1 MAEVVTID
9 VAGFADSDAVAV
21 RWAVE
26 HLAGTLRGSGVH
38 VVARAG
44 QPQAAVDIVVA
55 ARDHAEG
62 RRVVEE
68 ASLPA
73 DREAFVLARP
83 DGPSGPVVVAGA
95 GPGATYGVLELA
107 DLAAYAANPVE
118 GLRAVRPQRQ
128 VPATPVRSV
137 IRAFMS
143 VDEDLPWFHDDGFWD
158 EYLTELAT
166 NRVNRLQL
174 AFGMQFN
181 FGHNPVSENYF
192 CFPYPFLVDVP
203 GYEVRVE
210 NLSDAERDRNL
221 ASLRRI
227 SDEAKRRGI
236 QFQLGLWNH
245 AYDQT
250 LGGHEHDNAQ
260 ENRPYFPISGLTAS
274 THAEYCGTALTELL
288 RRCPSIDGLTL
299 RVHYEGGVPDETRT
313 EFWRR
318 TLAGLA
324 ALGRRI
330 EIDMHAKGVDEPLVA
345 AARATGQPVVLSTK
359 YWGEHIG
366 LPYHQAGIREKERVP
381 AERPER
387 VRAITGYER
396 SFTRYGYGDFL
407 RADRDFDVLYRVWPG
422 GQRVLLWG
430 DPLFAAGY
438 GRQATFCG
446 AIGAELFEPL
456 SFKGRKATGTPGGR
470 DPYADPDLRLGDRE
484 WRKYRYTYRLW
495 GRLLY
500 DPDTAPDGWR
510 RLLVAQFGEAAES
523 LERALGAAGRIVPLV
538 TVAHAPG
545 ASISNYW
552 PEMYVDMP
560 IVDGPHV
567 EHYAGDAGVRSFGAV
582 SAFDPVLFCCPDEHA
597 THLVDGS
604 RDGRYTPSD
613 VAGWLEALAAEADSE
628 LSVAMSAVTD
638 PKGADFRRW
647 AADVSAQA
655 ELGRFFAGKFRA
667 AVGYALWR
675 LTTDPRQL
683 QEAVAQHRAAVDAFR
698 AVVAVTQVYRDDLTF
713 GHRLAEHGHWADRLP
728 AIEKDLANLEELADR
743 AAPSEV
749 HPLPPVP
756 SGPRTSVEHD
766 PVAAFEPGRELTLDV
781 RVPAD
786 FRGSVCLRYRHL
798 NHREEYRSAELQRDG
813 EVLRATVPG
822 SYTESPFHLGYFFV
836 VREPTGDAWISPG
849 LDADLANQPYHVA
862 RRIGAV

>member
-1 MAEVVTID
+1 MAEVMTID
-9 VAGFADSDAVAV
+9 IAGFADPDGATV

-26 HLAGTLRGSGVH
+26 HLAETLRARGVD
-38 VVARAG
+38 VVTGAPGGG
-44 QPQAAVDIVVA
+44 QLGIVVA
-55 ARDHAEG
+55 EREH
-62 RRVVEE
+62 
-68 ASLPA
+68 A

-83 DGPSGPVVVAGA
+83 DGPADPVLVEGA

-107 DLAAYAANPVE
+107 DIVTYAENPVE
-118 GLRAVRPQRQ
+118 ALRGVRPQRQ

-192 CFPYPFLVDVP
+192 CFPYPFLLDVP
-203 GYEVRVE
+203 GYDVRVE
-210 NLSDAERDRNL
+210 NLSDTDRDRNL

-227 SDEAKRRGI
+227 SDEAKKRGI

-250 LGGHEHDNAQ
+250 LGGHEYDNAQ
-260 ENRPYFPISGLTAS
+260 ENRPYYPISGLTES
-274 THAEYCGTALTELL
+274 THAAYCGSALAELL
-288 RRCPSIDGLTL
+288 RSCPSIDGLTL

-324 ALGRRI
+324 AVGRRI

-345 AARATGQPVVLSTK
+345 VARATGQPVVLSTK

-381 AERPER
+381 VERPER
-387 VRAITGYER
+387 VRAITGFER

-407 RADRDFDVLYRVWPG
+407 RADRDFDVLYRIWPG

-456 SFKGRKATGTPGGR
+456 SFKGRKATGTSGGR

-500 DPDTAPDGWR
+500 DPDAAPDGWR
-510 RLLVAQFGEAAES
+510 RLLAAEFGEAAEP
-523 LERALGAAGRIVPLV
+523 LEQALGAASRIVPLV

-560 IVDGPHV
+560 IVDGPYV

-582 SAFDPVLFCCPDEHA
+582 SAFDPVLFCGPDEHA
-597 THLVDGS
+597 AQLVAGT

-613 VAGWLEALAAEADSE
+613 VAGWLESLAAEADRQ
-628 LSVAMSAVTD
+628 LSAAVSAATD
-638 PKGADFRRW
+638 PKATDFRRW
-647 AADVSAQA
+647 SADVSAQA
-655 ELGRFFAGKFRA
+655 GLGRFFAGKFRA

-675 LTTDPRQL
+675 LTTDPRHVN
-683 QEAVAQHRAAVDAFR
+683 EAVSHLRDAADAFR
-698 AVVAVTQVYRDDLTF
+698 AVVAVTRVYRDDLTF

-728 AIEKDLANLEELADR
+728 AVEQDLANLEALADR
-743 AAPSEV
+743 ATFRPSEAK
-749 HPLPPVP
+749 PLPPAP
-756 SGPRTSVEHD
+756 SGPRTEVLHE
-766 PVAAFEPGRELTLDV
+766 PVAVFEPGRELTLEV
-781 RVPAD
+781 RVPRD
-786 FRGSVCLRYRHL
+786 FRGSVYLRYRQL

-813 EVLRATVPG
+813 EVLRATVP
-822 SYTESPFHLGYFFV
+822 SSDTSSPFHLGYFFV
-836 VREPTGDAWISPG
+836 VREPSGDAWISPG
-849 LDADLANQPYHVA
+849 LDAGLANQPYHVA
-862 RRIGAV
+862 RRGGGDARRSG